1 MPNGR
6 SWRASGA
13 VRYVFSP
20 SDCLQLVPYGEYF
33 LMGSGVAKGH
43 AARGVTPL
51 RLSIKACP
59 SAVRVVCR
67 EVETCPCEG
76 LAVQPLQWPQA
87 FRWDR
92 LERRLPLRSDCC
104 APTIGRLSGC
114 LASLVAP
121 PSHLCVEAREEILAW
136 HVASN
141 IFDLPF

>member
-1 MPNGR
+1 
-6 SWRASGA
+6 
-13 VRYVFSP
+13 
-20 SDCLQLVPYGEYF
+20 
-33 LMGSGVAKGH
+33 MGSRGAKGH

-51 RLSIKACP
+51 RLSIKA
-59 SAVRVVCR
+59 
-67 EVETCPCEG
+67 CPCEG

-92 LERRLPLRSDCC
+92 LERRLPLWSDCC

-136 HVASN
+136 HVASTFSICRFGVTPQN
-141 IFDLPF
+141 V